1 MSATAGVV
9 RWDAPDDDRDGGGT
23 SVSAATTT
31 PTATEAQPHAAP
43 PRPRP
48 HRWWP
53 ELLLAVLVVAAGVA
67 EISERTA
74 LLGYGTRTTVLA
86 AAGVLVVALAVGLA
100 RRAPAVALGVVWVL
114 GVLHLVSAVPLLLTE
129 VALLVVAFG
138 TARWGRI
145 PTAVAGALSVPGG
158 VAVAALA
165 VAVGAYPRPQADTE
179 LLRDLLDVVSRFG
192 GYGLVGAVA
201 FPLAVLGSA
210 WLAGLALRFADRAAA
225 SREQQEVAQE
235 AEAAA
240 RLETEQAFEIARLRM
255 DQARLARDVH
265 DVVGHSLAVI
275 LAQAESAQYLPDD
288 DPARLKQVLATIAG
302 SARSSL
308 TDVRQVLADPAGTER
323 PARVDELERLV
334 EGARDTGYDLDPVV
348 TGTPRPLPPELA
360 AVAYRVLQ
368 EMLTNALRHGRRDA
382 PVRVEQRW
390 PDSSD
395 RELVLQVQNATTP
408 HQAAPDP
415 GSGQGLD
422 GMRRRLE
429 SVGGHLAVVRDDD
442 HGSFTVTA
450 RMPVRA

>member
-1 MSATAGVV
+1 MSAGTAPTS
-9 RWDAPDDDRDGGGT
+9 APAPAPAGTPVPDG
-23 SVSAATTT
+23 AA
-31 PTATEAQPHAAP
+31 A
-43 PRPRP
+43 RP
-48 HRWWP
+48 WWP
-53 ELLLAVLVVAAGVA
+53 EAAVAAGVLVA
-67 EISERTA
+67 GWLEVSERTA
-74 LLGYGTRTTVLA
+74 LRVDGTVLLASVVLVAVA
-86 AAGVLVVALAVGLA
+86 AAAGLA
-100 RRAPAVALGVVWVL
+100 RRRPAWALVAVWLVGL
-114 GVLHLVSAVPLLLTE
+114 AHLLTAAPLLATE
-129 VALLVVAFG
+129 AALLVVAFG
-138 TARWGRI
+138 TARWGSVA
-145 PTAVAGALSVPGG
+145 TAVVGGLSVPAGVG
-158 VAVAALA
+158 VAVLAAA
-165 VAVGAYPRPQADTE
+165 TGTYPRGQADVE
-179 LLRDLLDVVSRFG
+179 LLRDLLDVVGRLGGFG
-192 GYGLVGAVA
+192 VVGAVA
-201 FPLAVLGSA
+201 LPLAVLGAA
-210 WLAGLALRFADRAAA
+210 WLAGLALRFLDRAET
-225 SREQQEVAQE
+225 SRQQQEVAQE

-334 EGARDTGYDLDPVV
+334 EGARDTGYDLDPVA

-408 HQAAPDP
+408 TQAAPDP

-429 SVGGHLAVVRDDD
+429 SVGGHLAVVRDADR
-442 HGSFTVTA
+442 GTFTVTA